1 MIECVWWVHLSTRWL
16 THVVITDTI
25 PFGPL
30 LHAVGEETQ
39 QSTEPEEG
47 REPAEH
53 LQEKL
58 YYLRRLSWRSEDVGA
73 VSLQCFGC
81 LSFCQSILHVAAV
94 TVQEFGDAH
103 LVFILQGGEGAER
116 GWGQEGGG
124 ARKGW
129 GQERRRGREKGRG
142 QEGEGIAPQVL
153 HTLRTPKHVH
163 RVGSKHVLS
172 IPAAGR

>member
-1 MIECVWWVHLSTRWL
+1 MRVNLLEGHYCPTTCEGCVIECVWWVHLSTRWL

-58 YYLRRLSWRSEDVGA
+58 YYPRHLSWRSEDVGA

-81 LSFCQSILHVAAV
+81 LSLCQSILHVAAV

-103 LVFILQGGEGAER
+103 LVFILQGER
-116 GWGQEGGG
+116 GQKGVGSRRGRSQEGGG
-124 ARKGW
+124 ARKG
-129 GQERRRGREKGRG
+129 GGGERKGGVRKG
-142 QEGEGIAPQVL
+142 KE
-153 HTLRTPKHVH
+153 
-163 RVGSKHVLS
+163 
-172 IPAAGR
+172 

>member
-1 MIECVWWVHLSTRWL
+1 MFECVWWEHLNTRWL

-58 YYLRRLSWRSEDVGA
+58 YYPRHLSWRSEDVGA

-81 LSFCQSILHVAAV
+81 LSLCQSILHVAAV

-103 LVFILQGGEGAER
+103 LVFILQGER
-116 GWGQEGGG
+116 GQKGVGSRRGRSQEGGG
-124 ARKGW
+124 ARKG
-129 GQERRRGREKGRG
+129 GGGERKGGVRKG
-142 QEGEGIAPQVL
+142 KE
-153 HTLRTPKHVH
+153 
-163 RVGSKHVLS
+163 
-172 IPAAGR
+172 